1 MKRAITTLC
10 LILFAAVASGATVE
24 ISTEGWTDSGV
35 MNGWSFAN
43 LGEDGAMGAKS
54 VIESPK
60 LEQQAIAELT
70 LTLQCS
76 TVMPA
81 VNISYAL
88 LRNGKVV
95 APPKSVWPV
104 AFANRRENQS
114 MSVNPELRANAVRIF
129 GADGWCVS
137 SIQLQR
143 RPCPQPGLILR
154 IS

>member
-1 MKRAITTLC
+1 
-10 LILFAAVASGATVE
+10 
-24 ISTEGWTDSGV
+24 
-35 MNGWSFAN
+35 
-43 LGEDGAMGAKS
+43 
-54 VIESPK
+54 
-60 LEQQAIAELT
+60 
-70 LTLQCS
+70 
-76 TVMPA
+76 MPA

-114 MSVNPELRANAVRIF
+114 MSANPELRANAVRIF

-137 SIQLQR
+137 SIQLQT

>member
-1 MKRAITTLC
+1 MKTVFIVLC
-10 LILFAAVASGATVE
+10 LACFVAAADGATVE
-24 ISTEGWTDSGV
+24 ISTSGWSGSGST
-35 MNGWSFAN
+35 NGWRFAN
-43 LGEDGAMGAKS
+43 LGEDGAMGANS

-81 VNISYAL
+81 ANISYAL

-104 AFANRRENQS
+104 AFANRRESQS

-137 SIQLQR
+137 SIRLQT

>member
-35 MNGWSFAN
+35 TNGWSFAN

-70 LTLQCS
+70 VTLQCS
-76 TVMPA
+76 PGMPA

-137 SIQLQR
+137 SIQLQT

>member
-1 MKRAITTLC
+1 MSIT
-10 LILFAAVASGATVE
+10 ATE
-24 ISTEGWTDSGV
+24 LK
-35 MNGWSFAN
+35 NN
-43 LGEDGAMGAKS
+43 LGKYLMLAATED
-54 VIESPK
+54 IF
-60 LEQQAIAELT
+60 IT
-70 LTLQCS
+70 
-76 TVMPA
+76 
-81 VNISYAL
+81 
-88 LRNGKVV
+88 RNGKVV

-137 SIQLQR
+137 SIQLQT